1 MAPLVVGFGGGN
13 DNEAFDEFEYSR
25 EERDVPILFMSP
37 RENGLV
43 VESALSVDEL

>member
-1 MAPLVVGFGGGN
+1 VAPLVVGFGGGN
-13 DNEAFDEFEYSR
+13 DNEAFNEFEYSR